1 MSECIYWYKSVDRD
15 GYGQMWV
22 GGKLRKA
29 HRYAYCTAHKVPYES
44 IRGLLV
50 RHKCDNPTCINPDH
64 LELGTHLDNM
74 RDRSVPKRTASGV
87 KHGGAVLTE
96 SDVLSIRKRYIK
108 GSREHSLTAI
118 AKDYGIAFQTVSK
131 IINRQQWQHI

>member
-1 MSECIYWYKSVDRD
+1 MDGG

-22 GGKLRKA
+22 GGERRRA
-29 HRYAYCTAHKVPYES
+29 HRNAYCTAHNVPYES
-44 IRGLLV
+44 IRGWLV

-74 RDRSVPKRTASGV
+74 RDRSDRNRTAKGV

-96 SDVLSIRKRYIK
+96 SDVLTIRKRYVK
-108 GSREHSLTAI
+108 GSRDHGLTAI
-118 AKDYGIAFQTVSK
+118 AKDYDIAFQTVSK